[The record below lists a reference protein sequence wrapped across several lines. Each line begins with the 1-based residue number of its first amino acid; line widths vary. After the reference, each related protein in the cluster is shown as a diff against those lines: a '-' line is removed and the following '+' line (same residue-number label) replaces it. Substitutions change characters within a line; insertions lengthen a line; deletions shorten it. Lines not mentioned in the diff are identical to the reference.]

1 MSEPKGRGADWTPR
15 EPKGRGAA
23 WTPPRAEG
31 ARRRL
36 DRGARDERRGKEAP
50 RRRPGGERKTEH
62 ERRGKEPPQERP
74 GGERDDRASG
84 KTERRDELA
93 AFLRSRRER
102 ITPEDV
108 GLPGGYRRRT
118 AGLRREE
125 VAQLAGVGVTW
136 YTWLEQ
142 GRPIRASVQVLEA
155 VARTLRLDAVERQ
168 HLFRLAEVP
177 DTAAAEDSCQLL
189 RPEIQAIL
197 DGLSPMPASVVT
209 ERFDILAW
217 NAAYAVLFPRTAEV
231 PASERNTLL
240 YCFTRAD
247 CCSAIENGADQRA
260 ALVAQLRAAY
270 GHHVGDPAWT
280 GFIRRMEA
288 ASPEFAAM
296 WATQNVARP
305 ASYSKV
311 FRHPLYPRLEMTSI
325 SFAVQAAP
333 GTRMVVYT
341 PVDDATR
348 AAMERLVRIDPSEH
362 HFPCWPAHQ
371 ARARDLVTA

>member
-1 MSEPKGRGADWTPR
+1 MNEPKWRGPAWTTPRELKGRDAAWTPR
-15 EPKGRGAA
+15 EPTGRGAA
-23 WTPPRAEG
+23 WTEERGTSDEGRRCLEG
-31 ARRRL
+31 AQEASGRTQ
-36 DRGARDERRGKEAP
+36 RRG
-50 RRRPGGERKTEH
+50 
-62 ERRGKEPPQERP
+62 
-74 GGERDDRASG
+74 
-84 KTERRDELA
+84 ELA

-108 GLPGGYRRRT
+108 GLPGGHRRRT

-155 VARTLRLDAVERQ
+155 VARTLRLDTVERQ
-168 HLFRLAEVP
+168 HLFRLAEAP
-177 DTAAAEDSCQLL
+177 DTVAPHGGGQLL
-189 RPEIQAIL
+189 RPEIQVIL
-197 DGLSPMPASVVT
+197 DGLTPMPASVVT

-231 PASERNTLL
+231 APRDRNTLL
-240 YCFTRAD
+240 YCFTRPD
-247 CCSAIENGADQRA
+247 CCSAIENRSGQRA

-280 GFIRRMEA
+280 SFIRRLEA

-296 WATQNVARP
+296 WATQDVAHP
-305 ASYSKV
+305 AHYAKV
-311 FRHPLYPRLEMTSI
+311 FRHPLYPRLEMTST

-341 PVDDATR
+341 PVNGATR
-348 AAMERLVRIDPSEH
+348 AAMERLVAADPSEH
-362 HFPCWPAHQ
+362 YFPCWPAHV
-371 ARARDLVTA
+371 ARARDLVPLPG

>member
-1 MSEPKGRGADWTPR
+1 MAEPNGS
-15 EPKGRGAA
+15 
-23 WTPPRAEG
+23 
-31 ARRRL
+31 
-36 DRGARDERRGKEAP
+36 AP
-50 RRRPGGERKTEH
+50 E
-62 ERRGKEPPQERP
+62 
-74 GGERDDRASG
+74 ASG
-84 KTERRDELA
+84 RAQRRHELA

-102 ITPEDV
+102 ITPEDA

-125 VAQLAGVGVTW
+125 VAQLSGVGVTW

-155 VARTLRLDAVERQ
+155 VARTLQLDPIERR

-177 DTAAAEDSCQLL
+177 DTTHPDESGPVL
-189 RPEIQAIL
+189 RPQIQVVL
-197 DGLSPMPASVVT
+197 DGLSPLPASVVT

-217 NAAYAVLFPRTAEV
+217 NAAYEVLFPRMLQAPPE
-231 PASERNTLL
+231 ERNTLL
-240 YCFTRAD
+240 YLFAGRE
-247 CCSAIENGADQRA
+247 CCSAVENRADQRA

-280 GFIRRMEA
+280 AFIRRMEA

-296 WATQNVARP
+296 WATQDVANP
-305 ASYSKV
+305 HYLAKV
-311 FRHPLYPRLEMTSI
+311 FRHPLYPRLEMTSS
-325 SFAVQAAP
+325 SFAVQGTS

-341 PVDDATR
+341 PDNEATR
-348 AAMERLVRIDPSEH
+348 AALEELVADPVQY

-371 ARARDLVTA
+371 ARTRDLLTI